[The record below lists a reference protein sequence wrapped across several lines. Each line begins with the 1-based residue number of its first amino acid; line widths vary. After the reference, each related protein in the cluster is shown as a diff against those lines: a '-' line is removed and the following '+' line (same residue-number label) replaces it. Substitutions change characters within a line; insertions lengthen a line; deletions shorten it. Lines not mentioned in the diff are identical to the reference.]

1 MAGQTQKGPAEA
13 RYNDLKSDRDPFLTR
28 ARECAKL
35 TLPFLIPPDGFTS
48 GDAIKSTYQSIGANG
63 CNNLASKLLLTMLP
77 PNEPCFR
84 LRVDNMLFEKQQ
96 AEIDPEWKSKID
108 KALSRCEQT
117 VLGDIESTGDRVIV
131 YEGNLHLLVGGNVLY
146 YDDKEQG
153 LRMFPLSR
161 YVVVRDPMGRVVE
174 IVVHETVNPSTLPE
188 GFLEGLSS
196 ITGKANG
203 DVAPGKD
210 SEVDI
215 YTHVIRTP
223 KKWKVYQECRGK
235 TIPGTLGYYQLDS
248 CPWIPVRMYQVAG
261 ESYGR
266 SYVEP
271 FLGDLI
277 SVESLMQAVVEGSAA
292 AAKILLFVAPNG
304 TTSMRA
310 VAEAG
315 NGDVLEGNAEEV
327 SVLQLQKHA
336 DFRIAL
342 ETLQMISDR
351 LKTSFLMT
359 DGMRRDAERVTAE
372 EIRAV
377 ARELESAL
385 GGVYTM
391 ISQEF
396 QLPFIQHRIAKLTKA
411 KLLPPLPKGVVK
423 PTVITGFDALGRGN
437 DKAKLMELLQA
448 AKELLGPE
456 MFAKKINTDDALSRL
471 ASAIGINIEGLL
483 VPQEALAQQS
493 QQAQTMGMVEKLG
506 PEVIKQIGPAMMG
519 QAQPQPATPTPQ
531 G

>member
-1 MAGQTQKGPAEA
+1 MAEHTKGPAEA
-13 RYNDLKSDRDPFLTR
+13 RYNELTSDRDPFLTR
-28 ARECAKL
+28 ARECSKL
-35 TLPFLIPPDGFTS
+35 TIPSLIPPDGFS
-48 GDAIKSTYQSIGANG
+48 NGQALPSTFQSIGANG

-84 LRVDNMLFEKQQ
+84 LRVDNMIFEKQQ

-131 YEGNLHLLVGGNVLY
+131 YEANLHLLVGGNVLY
-146 YDDKEQG
+146 YDDKVTG

-161 YVVVRDPMGRVVE
+161 YVVARDPMGSPVE
-174 IVVHETVNPSTLPE
+174 IVVHETVHPNTLPE
-188 GFLEGLSS
+188 GFLDGLST

-203 DVAPGKD
+203 EVGPGKE

-215 YTHVIRTP
+215 YTHVIRQ
-223 KKWKVYQECRGK
+223 KKRWKVYQECRGK
-235 TIPGTLGYYQLDS
+235 TIGGTMGYYALDA
-248 CPWIPVRMYQVAG
+248 CPWIPVRMYHIAG

-277 SVESLMQAVVEGSAA
+277 SLESLMQAIVEGSAA
-292 AAKILLFVAPNG
+292 AAKVLLFVAPNG
-304 TTSMRA
+304 TTSQRA

-315 NGDVLEGNAEEV
+315 NGDVIEGNATEV
-327 SVLQLQKHA
+327 SILQLDKHG
-336 DFRIAL
+336 DFRVAL
-342 ETLQMISDR
+342 ETVQMLSDR

-396 QLPFIQHRIAKLTKA
+396 QLPFIQHRIHKLTKA
-411 KLLPPLPKGVVK
+411 KMLPPLPKGVVR

-437 DKAKLMELLQA
+437 DKAKLLELLTA
-448 AKELLGPE
+448 LRDLLGPE
-456 MFAKKINTDDALSRL
+456 QFARKINTDDAANRL
-471 ASAIGINIEGLL
+471 ASAIGINMEGLL
-483 VPQEALAQQS
+483 RDEAQLAQQD
-493 QQAQTMGMVEKLG
+493 QQGQAMGMVEKLG
-506 PEVIKQIGPAMMG
+506 PEIIKQVGPAMMG
-519 QAQPQPATPTPQ
+519 QNQEPTPQ

>member
-1 MAGQTQKGPAEA
+1 MTKQGYTKGPAEA
-13 RYNDLKSDRDPFLTR
+13 RYRELESDRQPFLDR
-28 ARECAKL
+28 ARECSKL
-35 TLPFLIPPDGFTS
+35 TIPSLIPPDDQANGQRLR
-48 GDAIKSTYQSIGANG
+48 STFQSIGANG

-84 LRVDNMLFEKQQ
+84 LRVDNMLYEKEQ
-96 AEIDPEWKSKID
+96 AEVDPEWKSKID

-117 VLGDIESTGDRVIV
+117 VLGDIESTGDRVV
-131 YEGNLHLLVGGNVLY
+131 VFEGNLHLLIGGNVLY
-146 YDDKEQG
+146 YDDKDNG

-161 YVVVRDPMGRVVE
+161 FVVARDPMGTPVE
-174 IVVHETVNPSTLPE
+174 MVVHETVNPNTLPPD
-188 GFLEGLSS
+188 FLSS
-196 ITGKANG
+196 LSDITGQTETSGSNT
-203 DVAPGKD
+203 PGKD
-210 SEVDI
+210 TEVDI
-215 YTHVIRTP
+215 FTHIIRTP

-235 TIPGTLGYYQLDS
+235 TIPGTLGYYALDA
-248 CPWIPVRMYQVAG
+248 CPWIPVRMYHIAG
-261 ESYGR
+261 ENYGR

-271 FLGDLI
+271 FLGDLQ
-277 SVESLMQAVVEGSAA
+277 SLEALMQAIVEGSAA
-292 AAKILLFVAPNG
+292 SAKVLLFVAPNG
-304 TTSMRA
+304 TTRLKA

-315 NGDVLEGNAEEV
+315 NGDVLEGNANEV

-336 DFRIAL
+336 DFRVAL
-342 ETLQMISDR
+342 ETAQMISDR

-359 DGMRRDAERVTAE
+359 DGIRRDAERVTAE

-377 ARELESAL
+377 ARELETAL
-385 GGVYTM
+385 GGVYTV

-396 QLPFIQHRIAKLTKA
+396 QLPYIQHRIAKLTKA
-411 KLLPPLPKGVVK
+411 KKLPPLPKGVVR

-448 AKELLGPE
+448 IQQLLGPE
-456 MFAKKINTDDALSRL
+456 GFMRKVNTDDAITRL

-483 VPQEALAQQS
+483 IPQDALAQQD
-493 QQAQTMGMVEKLG
+493 QQGQIQSLIEKLG

-519 QAQPQPATPTPQ
+519 QQNQQ

>member
-1 MAGQTQKGPAEA
+1 MAEHIKGPAEA
-13 RYNDLKSDRDPFLTR
+13 RYNELTTDRQPFLDR
-28 ARECAKL
+28 ARECSKL
-35 TLPFLIPPDGFTS
+35 TIPSLIPPDGFANGQKLPTN
-48 GDAIKSTYQSIGANG
+48 YQSIGANG

-131 YEGNLHLLVGGNVLY
+131 YEGNLHLLVGGNVMY
-146 YDDKEQG
+146 YDDKENG

-161 YVVVRDPMGRVVE
+161 YVVARDPMGSVTE
-174 IVVHETVNPSTLPE
+174 MLVHETVHPNTLPE
-188 GFLEGLSS
+188 GFMNGLSE

-203 DVAPGKD
+203 AVAPGKE

-215 YTHVIRTP
+215 YTHIIRQ
-223 KKWKVYQECRGK
+223 KKRWKVYQECRGK
-235 TIPGTLGYYQLDS
+235 TIAGTVGFYALDA
-248 CPWIPVRMYQVAG
+248 CPWIPVRMYHIAG

-277 SVESLMQAVVEGSAA
+277 SAESLMQAIVEGSAA

-304 TTSMRA
+304 VTSARA

-315 NGDVLEGNAEEV
+315 NGDVIEGNAAEV
-327 SVLQLQKHA
+327 TILQLQKHG

-342 ETLQMISDR
+342 ETLSMISER

-396 QLPFIQHRIAKLTKA
+396 QLPFIQYRIHKLTKA
-411 KLLPPLPKGVVK
+411 KLLPPLPKGVVR

-437 DKAKLMELLQA
+437 DKQKLLELLTA
-448 AKELLGPE
+448 LKDLLGPE
-456 MFAKKINTDDALSRL
+456 MFARKVNTDDAANRL

-483 VPQEALAQQS
+483 IDEAQLAQQAE
-493 QQAQTMGMVEKLG
+493 QGQTMGMVEKLG
-506 PEVIKQIGPAMMG
+506 PEVIKQLGPAMMG
-519 QAQPQPATPTPQ
+519 QQPAPQ
-531 G
+531 QG

>member
-1 MAGQTQKGPAEA
+1 MTKQGYTKGPAEA
-13 RYNDLKSDRDPFLTR
+13 RYRELESDRQPFLDR
-28 ARECAKL
+28 ARECSKL
-35 TLPFLIPPDGFTS
+35 TIPSLIPPDGHAN
-48 GDAIKSTYQSIGANG
+48 GQRLRSTFQSIGANG

-84 LRVDNMLFEKQQ
+84 LRVDNMLYEKQQ
-96 AEIDPEWKSKID
+96 AEVDPEWKSKID

-117 VLGDIESTGDRVIV
+117 VLGDIESTGDRVV
-131 YEGNLHLLVGGNVLY
+131 VFEGNLHLLIGGNALY
-146 YDDKEQG
+146 FDDKENG

-161 YVVVRDPMGRVVE
+161 FVVARDPMGNPVE
-174 IVVHETVNPSTLPE
+174 MVVHETVNPNTLPPD
-188 GFLEGLSS
+188 FLSS
-196 ITGKANG
+196 LSDITGQTETSSNT
-203 DVAPGKD
+203 PGKD
-210 SEVDI
+210 TEVDI
-215 YTHVIRTP
+215 FTHIIRTP

-235 TIPGTLGYYQLDS
+235 TIPGTKGFYTLDA
-248 CPWIPVRMYQVAG
+248 CPWIPVRMYHIAG
-261 ESYGR
+261 ENYGR

-271 FLGDLI
+271 FLGDLQ
-277 SVESLMQAVVEGSAA
+277 SLEALMQAIVEGSAA
-292 AAKILLFVAPNG
+292 SAKVLLFVAPNG
-304 TTSMRA
+304 TTRLKA

-315 NGDVLEGNAEEV
+315 NGDVLEGNANEV

-336 DFRIAL
+336 DFRVAL
-342 ETLQMISDR
+342 ETAQMISDR

-377 ARELESAL
+377 ARELETAL
-385 GGVYTM
+385 GGVYTV

-411 KLLPPLPKGVVK
+411 KKLPPLPKGVVR

-448 AKELLGPE
+448 IQSLLGPE
-456 MFAKKINTDDALSRL
+456 GFMRKVNTDDAITRL

-483 VPQEALAQQS
+483 IPQDALAQQD
-493 QQAQTMGMVEKLG
+493 QQGQMQSLIEKLG
-506 PEVIKQIGPAMMG
+506 PEVIKQVGPAMMG
-519 QAQPQPATPTPQ
+519 QQNPQ